1 MRFSSNAKEVE
12 DGINKPVMSQV
23 TQQIA
28 TEKSEKAVE
37 LRDKGDIAGARK
49 VLEENADYIKRSRD
63 VFTSGVAPAP
73 HGLRRRAQRARAARA
88 ARPPTSLDGDDWDRT
103 RKMMRSDQHKAK
115 VQQAY

>member
-1 MRFSSNAKEVE
+1 MRFSGNAKDVE

-37 LRDKGDIAGARK
+37 LRDNGDIAGARK
-49 VLEENADYIKRSRD
+49 VLEENAEYIKRS
-63 VFTSGVAPAP
+63 T
-73 HGLRRRAQRARAARA
+73 RRRSPRVPRRRRRPRSARSTIWRSRA
-88 ARPPTSLDGDDWDRT
+88 ARPPTISKRRT
-103 RKMMRSDQHKAK
+103 GTGRARSMRSDQHKAK